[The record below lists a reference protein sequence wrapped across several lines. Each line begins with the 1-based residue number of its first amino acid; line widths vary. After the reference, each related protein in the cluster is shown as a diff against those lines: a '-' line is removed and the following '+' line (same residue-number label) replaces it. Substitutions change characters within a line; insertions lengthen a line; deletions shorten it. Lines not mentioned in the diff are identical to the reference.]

1 MTRRQRA
8 IQAELRT
15 WDVRLWFGR
24 NPDKIRSFNQQR
36 AVVGMTVQQMAQFI
50 RLYFEQNRHLIPE
63 LASDRAFQSVDWVFV
78 AAAIGDQP

>member
-1 MTRRQRA
+1 MTRRERA

-24 NPDKIRSFNQQR
+24 HPDKIRSFNQQR
-36 AVVGMTVQQMAQFI
+36 AAFGMTLQQMAQFI

-63 LASDRAFQSVDWVFV
+63 LARDRDFNSVDWVFV
-78 AAAIGDQP
+78 AAAIGDQS